1 MQVLSVSEYQEVAGA
16 DAPFGCSNSMT
27 SSQYSSAAGV
37 WGGIGMMGAA
47 FGGTGL
53 GAGVAFGG
61 GVMYAY
67 NSYCA
72 W

>member
-1 MQVLSVSEYQEVAGA
+1 MQVLSAVEVNEVSGA

-37 WGGIGMMGAA
+37 WGGIGLAA
-47 FGGTGL
+47 SPFIGTGL
-53 GAGVAFGG
+53 GAGVTFGA